1 MKPGTRIPLNTLA
14 VAFGLAGLA
23 GVWSLAVTDLGAPD
37 GIAEFLWVV
46 TAIAWI
52 WLVVAHA
59 LRGRRTTDRLV
70 DQLRHPAQG
79 PIAALVPI
87 VMMLLGAHLHSSLP
101 AAGFWVVVV
110 GLAATVLFAGW
121 IVARWIGGGLEPDA
135 VHGGYFLPTV
145 AAGFIG
151 ATAAAKIGLPTVAL
165 GAFAIATLF
174 WVVVF
179 ALLLARLALRPS
191 LPAPLMPTLAI
202 IVAPPAVGGTAWLT
216 ITGGHTGAVDYSL
229 AALTVLMVVVQLAL
243 ARSYL
248 ALPFTLGFWSFTFP
262 FAAVSAYGVEWLA
275 LERPAGWQVAAW
287 VIVTL
292 ITLFIIGIAART
304 LRLVFTSAT
313 ILPDLAQAEE
323 QLQAADDESEITAT
337 PVPVGSRG
345 QGE

>member
-1 MKPGTRIPLNTLA
+1 MRLGARIPLNTLA

-37 GIAEFLWVV
+37 GVAEFFWIVAAV
-46 TAIAWI
+46 AWI
-52 WLVVAHA
+52 WLIVAHT

-87 VMMLLGAHLHSSLP
+87 VVMLLGAHLHSYLP

-121 IVARWIGGGLEPDA
+121 IVGRWVGGGLEPDA

-145 AAGFIG
+145 AAGFVG
-151 ATAAAKIGLPTVAL
+151 ATAAAKIGLPAIAI
-165 GAFAIATLF
+165 GAFAIATFF
-174 WVVVF
+174 WVIVF
-179 ALLLARLALRPS
+179 TLLLARLALRPP
-191 LPAPLMPTLAI
+191 LPAPLVPTLAI

-216 ITGGHTGAVDYSL
+216 ITGGHTGAIDYSL
-229 AALTVLMVVVQLAL
+229 AALTVLMVVVQLTL
-243 ARSYL
+243 ARSYFT
-248 ALPFTLGFWSFTFP
+248 LPFTLGFWSFTFP
-262 FAAVSAYGVEWLA
+262 FAAVSAYAVEWLA
-275 LERPAGWQVAAW
+275 LEQPTGWQVAAW

-292 ITLFIIGIAART
+292 ITLFILGIAART

-313 ILPDLAQAEE
+313 IVPALSHAEE
-323 QLQAADDESEITAT
+323 QLQAADDQSEIPAT

-345 QGE
+345 IGK